1 MSRQIRKD
9 ILNVRKH
16 KPQRHKGVSLFHGTL
31 GWYRH
36 LDKLER
42 GKKYELFSAA
52 KADRRIKQREKQE
65 QERVRLGS
73 SENPWSGWCN

>member
-16 KPQRHKGVSLFHGTL
+16 KPERHKCVGLFSGTL

-42 GKKYELFSAA
+42 GKKYELLRTQ
-52 KADRRIKQREKQE
+52 KNERKQQQRAKQE
-65 QERVRLGS
+65 QERVRLGG
-73 SENPWSGWCN
+73 SESPWCGWCN